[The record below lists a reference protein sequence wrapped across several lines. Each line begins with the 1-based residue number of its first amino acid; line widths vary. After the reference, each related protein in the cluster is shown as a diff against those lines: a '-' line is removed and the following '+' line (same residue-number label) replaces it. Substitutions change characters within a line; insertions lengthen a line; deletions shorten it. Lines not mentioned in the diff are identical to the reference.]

1 MTVLMGLLNKSL
13 VMLLLLLTLELTL
26 RLTHAMST
34 STPITRP
41 RILFMTPMG
50 DYDED
55 NGDSDSDPPSMV
67 TPAGTTRLLHEL
79 CRYDPCQEDQP
90 PCKHLAAQSGCLCP
104 GLSGAHEV
112 PHFPRLQR
120 LGPSS
125 GSDNG
130 VEVQWC
136 APSSVVSGY
145 RVVVRGNRGGALE
158 FGAQARQG
166 RVQALEAG
174 AEVCVEA
181 VNGAGHSAASEFSC
195 THYRPPVLLS
205 RSVKVGLI
213 MGGVAI
219 LLLLVVIVP
228 LILWRRRARRK
239 STDGSAEGLGNPS
252 YSTEGNL

>member
-1 MTVLMGLLNKSL
+1 MVLLSKSL
-13 VMLLLLLTLELTL
+13 AMLLLLLTLELTL
-26 RLTHAMST
+26 QLTHALST
-34 STPITRP
+34 SSPITRP
-41 RILFMTPMG
+41 RILFVTPMG

-55 NGDSDSDPPSMV
+55 YDDSHSDSLSV
-67 TPAGTTRLLHEL
+67 VSPAGPTRLLHEL
-79 CRYDPCQEDQP
+79 CRYDPCREDQP

-104 GLSGAHEV
+104 GLSGAHEI
-112 PHFPRLQR
+112 PRSPRLQR

-158 FGAQARQG
+158 FGAQARRG

-195 THYRPPVLLS
+195 THYHPPVLLS
-205 RSVKVGLI
+205 GSVKVGLI

-219 LLLLVVIVP
+219 VLLLVVIVP
-228 LILWRRRARRK
+228 LILWRRRVRRK
-239 STDGSAEGLGNPS
+239 ATEDSADGLGNPS